1 MHTRIRQLVRASLAA
16 FVIVLVLAVPASA
29 LGSTT
34 DVTSRDQVVLS
45 GQLVVAQ
52 GETVDT
58 ALIFHG
64 PATIE
69 GTVTGSVVV
78 FDGRTD
84 VSGHV
89 EGDVVVFNGAVTV
102 RSGAEIGGDLV
113 TTDTPTVESGATV
126 TGKRQR
132 VATRFD
138 AGDIGFAS
146 RIAWWIGYSVSTL
159 VLGLLLLLIAPAL
172 DGAIVR
178 AFRERT
184 GASIG
189 LGVAVF
195 FLLPLVAVLFL
206 VVVVAIPLGLFLLLA
221 LALLYTVGYV
231 AGAHAIGRMIVK
243 QPTSRFLA
251 FLVGWG
257 IVRVL
262 GLVPF
267 LGGAVWTLVSI
278 FGLGVLWVASRGA
291 RAEASTP
298 PTPPL
303 LRSGLPRN
311 AR

>member
-1 MHTRIRQLVRASLAA
+1 VPTWIRQLVRASLAA
-16 FVIVLVLAVPASA
+16 FVVVLVLAVPASA
-29 LGSTT
+29 QGSTT
-34 DVTSRDQVVLS
+34 DVAPRDQIVLN
-45 GQLVVAQ
+45 GQLIVPQ
-52 GETVDT
+52 GQTVDT

-64 PATIE
+64 PATID
-69 GTVTGSVVV
+69 GTVTSSVVV

-84 VSGHV
+84 ISGHV
-89 EGDVVVFNGAVTV
+89 VGDVVVFNGAVTV
-102 RSGAEIGGDLV
+102 RSGAQIGGDLV
-113 TTDTPTVESGATV
+113 TTDTPTVQPGATI
-126 TGKRQR
+126 TGQRQR
-132 VATRFD
+132 VDARFN

-146 RIAWWIGYSVSTL
+146 RFVWWIGYSVSTL
-159 VLGLLLLLIAPAL
+159 LLGMLLLLIAPAL
-172 DGAIVR
+172 DGAIIR
-178 AFRERT
+178 AFRERM

-189 LGVAVF
+189 LGAAIF

-221 LALLYTVGYV
+221 LALLYSVGYV

-291 RAEASTP
+291 QAVDSAP
-298 PTPPL
+298 PTPPPAPVG
-303 LRSGLPRN
+303 SVT
-311 AR
+311 

>member
-1 MHTRIRQLVRASLAA
+1 MHIWIRRLVRAFLAA
-16 FVIVLVLAVPASA
+16 FVIVGVLAVPASA
-29 LGSTT
+29 QGSST
-34 DVTSRDQVVLS
+34 DDTSRDQVVLS
-45 GQLVVAQ
+45 GQLIVPQ

-64 PATIE
+64 PATIA

-84 VSGHV
+84 ISGHV
-89 EGDVVVFNGAVTV
+89 AGDVVVFNGAVTV
-102 RSGAEIGGDLV
+102 RSGALIGGDLV
-113 TTDTPTVESGATV
+113 TTDAPTAEPGATV
-126 TGKRQR
+126 TGQQQR
-132 VATRFD
+132 VATRFN

-178 AFRERT
+178 AFRQRT

-189 LGVAVF
+189 LGVAAF
-195 FLLPLVAVLFL
+195 FLLPLIAVLFL
-206 VVVVAIPLGLFLLLA
+206 IVVIAIPLGLFLLLA

-231 AGAHAIGRMIVK
+231 AGAHAIGRMLVK

-251 FLVGWG
+251 FLLGWG

-262 GLVPF
+262 GLVPV
-267 LGGAVWTLVSI
+267 LGGAAWTVISI
-278 FGLGVLWVASRGA
+278 FGLGVLWVASRRAPAQDVAPPMPPPAPVGA
-291 RAEASTP
+291 GT
-298 PTPPL
+298 
-303 LRSGLPRN
+303 
-311 AR
+311 